1 MTVTVTLPT
10 TSKLGYALSQKIAVA
25 VKHSKKLEDKID
37 EAARKK
43 RSEITSLA
51 RSYFSEMLKQSV
63 DMVEHGTVS
72 VEGRVARREML
83 GRKKRRGRK
92 PSDYFTTNYTRI
104 LGKEGSAGERI
115 KLKLRWAK
123 LSYKYYRR
131 DPYSKR
137 FFLKRLRTPR
147 YISQSTGAAFVR
159 NFGNVSNIAKKVSLT
174 SSYQKRKLKDLKYNK
189 EEKIMSYGFII
200 NYPSLDARY
209 DGLRVA
215 FINGAKNS
223 FGEIDF
229 KSPEGIKTKDYDLN
243 DHGIGLADGMRP
255 LFGQFSEK
263 VGAAFLKRLK
273 KL

>member
-1 MTVTVTLPT
+1 MTVTVTLPNT
-10 TSKLGYALSQKIAVA
+10 KKLGYALSQKIAVA
-25 VKHSKKLEDKID
+25 VKHSKKLENKID
-37 EAARKK
+37 EAAHKK
-43 RSEITSLA
+43 RIEITSLA

-63 DMVEHGTVS
+63 DMVEHGTVG
-72 VEGRVARREML
+72 VEGRIARRETP
-83 GRKKRRGRK
+83 GRKKRRGRR
-92 PSDYFTTNYTRI
+92 PSDYFTAYYTRM
-104 LGKEGSAGERI
+104 LSKEGSAGERI
-115 KLKLRWAK
+115 RLKLRWAK

-159 NFGNVSNIAKKVSLT
+159 NFGNASSIAKKISLT
-174 SSYQKRKLKDLKYNK
+174 SSYQKKKLKDLKYNK

-200 NYPSLDARY
+200 NYPSLDTRY

-223 FGEIDF
+223 FGEVDF
-229 KSPEGIKTKDYDLN
+229 KSPDGIKTKDYDLH
-243 DHGIGLADGMRP
+243 DHGIGFADEMRP

-263 VGAAFLKRLK
+263 MGAAFLKRLK